1 MINLTESNIDI
12 EQNGDRYIMK
22 IGAHVSTA
30 GGLSNAFDR
39 ASNIGA
45 EAIQIFASSP
55 RAWKFNQPKEEE
67 VSLFKEKMDQT
78 GIWPCYIHGSYLV
91 NIGGDPSQIEKSI
104 ESLTNNM
111 SVAGKIG
118 AEGVIFHGGSHKGKG
133 FHNIVKQASEC
144 LKRVLDNSPENVWL
158 CLENSAGM
166 GSHIGSSFEEM
177 GELIHLVQN
186 DNLKVCLDT
195 EHMFAAG
202 YDLTNSDEIPLIMKK
217 FDEEIGLSKLVAVHA
232 NDSKVEL
239 GSGVDRHENIGDGF
253 IGIDGFKSLMK
264 DPSFERVP
272 FFLEVP
278 GFDSKGPDETNINLL
293 KSIRTD
299 LGINK

>member
-1 MINLTESNIDI
+1 
-12 EQNGDRYIMK
+12 MK

-55 RAWKFNQPKEEE
+55 RAWKFNQPKEEQ
-67 VSLFKEKMDQT
+67 VNLFKEKMEQT

-111 SVAGKIG
+111 NVAGKIG
-118 AEGVIFHGGSHKGKG
+118 AAGVIFHGGSHKGKG

-202 YDLTNSDEIPLIMKK
+202 YDLTNPDEVPRIMKR

-253 IGIDGFKSLMK
+253 IGIDGFKSLMN
-264 DPSFERVP
+264 DPSFEKVP

-278 GFDSKGPDETNINLL
+278 GFDSKGPDEININLL

>member
-1 MINLTESNIDI
+1 
-12 EQNGDRYIMK
+12 MK

-45 EAIQIFASSP
+45 DAIQIFASSP

-67 VSLFKEKMDQT
+67 VNLFKEKMEQT

-202 YDLTNSDEIPLIMKK
+202 YDFTNSDEVPRIMKR
-217 FDEEIGLSKLVAVHA
+217 FDEEI
-232 NDSKVEL
+232 
-239 GSGVDRHENIGDGF
+239 
-253 IGIDGFKSLMK
+253 
-264 DPSFERVP
+264 
-272 FFLEVP
+272 
-278 GFDSKGPDETNINLL
+278 
-293 KSIRTD
+293 
-299 LGINK
+299 

>member
-217 FDEEIGLSKLVAVHA
+217 FDEAIGLSKLVAVHA

>member
-1 MINLTESNIDI
+1 
-12 EQNGDRYIMK
+12 MK

-67 VSLFKEKMDQT
+67 VNLFKEKMEQT

-202 YDLTNSDEIPLIMKK
+202 YDLTNPDEVPQIMKR

-253 IGIDGFKSLMK
+253 IGIDGFKSLMN
-264 DPSFERVP
+264 DPSFEKVP

-278 GFDSKGPDETNINLL
+278 GFDSKGPDEININLL

>member
-1 MINLTESNIDI
+1 MLDLSWSNIDI
-12 EQNGDRYIMK
+12 KKNGDRYIMK

-67 VSLFKEKMDQT
+67 VRLFKEKMEQT

-202 YDLTNSDEIPLIMKK
+202 YDLTNPDEVPQIMKR

-253 IGIDGFKSLMK
+253 IGIDGFKSLMN
-264 DPSFERVP
+264 DPSFEKVP

-278 GFDSKGPDETNINLL
+278 GFDSKGPDEININLL

>member
-1 MINLTESNIDI
+1 
-12 EQNGDRYIMK
+12 MK

-67 VSLFKEKMDQT
+67 VNLFKEKMEQT

-111 SVAGKIG
+111 NVAGKIG
-118 AEGVIFHGGSHKGKG
+118 AAGVIFHGGSHKGKG

-202 YDLTNSDEIPLIMKK
+202 YDLTNSDEIPQIMKR

-253 IGIDGFKSLMK
+253 IGIDGFKSLMN
-264 DPSFERVP
+264 DPSFEKVP

-278 GFDSKGPDETNINLL
+278 GFDSKGPDEININLL

>member
-1 MINLTESNIDI
+1 
-12 EQNGDRYIMK
+12 MK
-22 IGAHVSTA
+22 IGAHVSTK

-67 VSLFKEKMDQT
+67 VNLFKEKMEQT

-202 YDLTNSDEIPLIMKK
+202 YDLTNPDEVPQIMKR

-253 IGIDGFKSLMK
+253 IGIDGFKSLMN
-264 DPSFERVP
+264 DPSFEKVP

-278 GFDSKGPDETNINLL
+278 GFDSKGPDEININLL

>member
-1 MINLTESNIDI
+1 
-12 EQNGDRYIMK
+12 MK

-55 RAWKFNQPKEEE
+55 RAWKFNQPKEEQ
-67 VSLFKEKMDQT
+67 VNLFKEKMEQT

-133 FHNIVKQASEC
+133 FHNIVTQASEC

-202 YDLTNSDEIPLIMKK
+202 YDLTNPDEVPQIMKR

-253 IGIDGFKSLMK
+253 IGIDGFKSLMN
-264 DPSFERVP
+264 DPSFEKVP

-278 GFDSKGPDETNINLL
+278 GFDSNGPDEININLL

>member
-1 MINLTESNIDI
+1 
-12 EQNGDRYIMK
+12 MK

-30 GGLSNAFDR
+30 GGLSTAFDR

-67 VSLFKEKMDQT
+67 VNLFKEKMEQT

-202 YDLTNSDEIPLIMKK
+202 YDLTNSDEVPRIMER

-253 IGIDGFKSLMK
+253 IGIDGFKSLMN
-264 DPSFERVP
+264 DPSFEKVP
-272 FFLEVP
+272 FFLEVT
-278 GFDSKGPDETNINLL
+278 GFDSNGPDEININLL

>member
-1 MINLTESNIDI
+1 
-12 EQNGDRYIMK
+12 MK

-67 VSLFKEKMDQT
+67 VNLFKEKMEQT

-202 YDLTNSDEIPLIMKK
+202 YDLTNSDEVPRIMER

-253 IGIDGFKSLMK
+253 IGIDGFKSLMN
-264 DPSFERVP
+264 DPSFEKVP

-278 GFDSKGPDETNINLL
+278 GFDSKGPDEININLL

>member
-1 MINLTESNIDI
+1 
-12 EQNGDRYIMK
+12 MK

-55 RAWKFNQPKEEE
+55 RAWKFNQPKEEQ
-67 VSLFKEKMDQT
+67 VNLFKEKMEQT

-202 YDLTNSDEIPLIMKK
+202 YDLTNPDEVPQIMKR

-253 IGIDGFKSLMK
+253 IGIDGFKSLMN
-264 DPSFERVP
+264 DPSFEKVP

-278 GFDSKGPDETNINLL
+278 GFDSNGPDEININLL

>member
-1 MINLTESNIDI
+1 
-12 EQNGDRYIMK
+12 MK

-67 VSLFKEKMDQT
+67 VNLFKEKMGQP

-111 SVAGKIG
+111 NVAGKIG
-118 AEGVIFHGGSHKGKG
+118 AAGVIFHGGSHKGKG

-202 YDLTNSDEIPLIMKK
+202 YDLTNPDEVPQIMKR

-253 IGIDGFKSLMK
+253 IGIDGFKSLMN
-264 DPSFERVP
+264 DPSFEKVP

-278 GFDSKGPDETNINLL
+278 GFDSKGPDEININLL

>member
-1 MINLTESNIDI
+1 
-12 EQNGDRYIMK
+12 MK

-67 VSLFKEKMDQT
+67 VRLFKEKMEQT

-202 YDLTNSDEIPLIMKK
+202 YDLTNPDEVPQIMKR

-253 IGIDGFKSLMK
+253 IGIDGFKSLMN
-264 DPSFERVP
+264 DPSFEKVP

-278 GFDSKGPDETNINLL
+278 GFDSNGPDEININLL

>member
-1 MINLTESNIDI
+1 
-12 EQNGDRYIMK
+12 MK

-67 VSLFKEKMDQT
+67 VNLFKEKMEQT

-202 YDLTNSDEIPLIMKK
+202 YDLTNSDEVPRIMER

-253 IGIDGFKSLMK
+253 IGMDGFKSLMN

-278 GFDSKGPDETNINLL
+278 GFDSKGPDEININLL

>member
-1 MINLTESNIDI
+1 MINLTKSNIDI

-67 VSLFKEKMDQT
+67 VNLFKEKMDQT

-202 YDLTNSDEIPLIMKK
+202 YDLTNSDEIPQIMKR

-253 IGIDGFKSLMK
+253 IGIDGFKSLMN
-264 DPSFERVP
+264 DPSFEKVP

-278 GFDSKGPDETNINLL
+278 GFDSKGPDEININLL

>member
-1 MINLTESNIDI
+1 
-12 EQNGDRYIMK
+12 MK

-55 RAWKFNQPKEEE
+55 RAWKFNQPKEEQ
-67 VSLFKEKMDQT
+67 VNLFKEKMEQT

-177 GELIHLVQN
+177 GELIQLVQN

-202 YDLTNSDEIPLIMKK
+202 YDLTNPDEVPQIMKR

-253 IGIDGFKSLMK
+253 IGIDGFKSLMN
-264 DPSFERVP
+264 DPSFEKVP

-278 GFDSKGPDETNINLL
+278 GFDSKGPDEININLL

>member
-1 MINLTESNIDI
+1 
-12 EQNGDRYIMK
+12 MK

-67 VSLFKEKMDQT
+67 VRLFKEKMEQT

-133 FHNIVKQASEC
+133 FHNIVTQASEC

-202 YDLTNSDEIPLIMKK
+202 YDLTNPDEVPRIMKR

-253 IGIDGFKSLMK
+253 IGIDGFKSLMI
-264 DPSFERVP
+264 DPSFEKVP

-278 GFDSKGPDETNINLL
+278 GFDSKGPDEININLL

>member
-1 MINLTESNIDI
+1 
-12 EQNGDRYIMK
+12 MK

-67 VSLFKEKMDQT
+67 VNLFKEKMEQT

-202 YDLTNSDEIPLIMKK
+202 YDLTNPDEVPRIMKR

-253 IGIDGFKSLMK
+253 IGIDGFKSLMN
-264 DPSFERVP
+264 DPSFEKVP

-278 GFDSKGPDETNINLL
+278 GFDSNGPDEININLL